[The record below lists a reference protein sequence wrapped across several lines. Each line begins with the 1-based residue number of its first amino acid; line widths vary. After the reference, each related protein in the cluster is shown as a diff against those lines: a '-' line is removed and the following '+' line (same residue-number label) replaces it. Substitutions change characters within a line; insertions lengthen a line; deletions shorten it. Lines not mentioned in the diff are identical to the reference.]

1 MRRVFFLQPLPKGLL
16 MSLYKKKLPWPCSR
30 VERDV
35 LHSLWL
41 KSRLTGKSISEIVNN
56 AICDH
61 LND

>member
-1 MRRVFFLQPLPKGLL
+1 MKA
-16 MSLYKKKLPWPCSR
+16 LYKKRLPWPCGR

-41 KSRLTGKSISEIVNN
+41 RSRLTGKSISSIVHE
-56 AICDH
+56 AICEH